1 MDGAIIYGG
10 VLNAAGQGLNTAL
23 EDGAV
28 LGWHVQEHG
37 LHPDTLRSFEK
48 ERIPR
53 ISKIAEQEQVC
64 FSILLFV
71 LTGAL
76 CLPAKADTPVSCF
89 SWVQMARW
97 MARCGP
103 HELSFPIS
111 CPTQMCST
119 GLSPC
124 ALVIGLLCSQACL
137 QKQHAAK
144 RFHATFSQ

>member
-53 ISKIAEQEQVC
+53 ISKIAEQEQVR
-64 FSILLFV
+64 FSIVSLV
-71 LTGAL
+71 LAGTFTCLHSQMRKQNAL
-76 CLPAKADTPVSCF
+76 IVVERPDGWLNQEP
-89 SWVQMARW
+89 
-97 MARCGP
+97 
-103 HELSFPIS
+103 
-111 CPTQMCST
+111 
-119 GLSPC
+119 
-124 ALVIGLLCSQACL
+124 
-137 QKQHAAK
+137 
-144 RFHATFSQ
+144 

>member
-1 MDGAIIYGG
+1 MRFWHKTAQAAVKRSTWTGNKSNGAISHNG

-64 FSILLFV
+64 ISNVLVCPDGHFLLPCPGIWKQAALGLVRWPDGWTTLMVIPNLMSMSNPDV
-71 LTGAL
+71 LYRPEPL
-76 CLPAKADTPVSCF
+76 C
-89 SWVQMARW
+89 
-97 MARCGP
+97 
-103 HELSFPIS
+103 I
-111 CPTQMCST
+111 
-119 GLSPC
+119 
-124 ALVIGLLCSQACL
+124 
-137 QKQHAAK
+137 
-144 RFHATFSQ
+144 